1 MYISMYNCGVT
12 KQHTIADARANLAEL
27 VREAESGRPVELTR
41 RGKRVAVLVSTR
53 EYERL
58 VGQPRHF
65 SAAWDAFRE
74 EVDVASLSIEPEEI
88 FGDLRDAS
96 PGRDP
101 DLES

>member
-1 MYISMYNCGVT
+1 MA

-53 EYERL
+53 DYERL
-58 VGQPRHF
+58 VGEPRHF
-65 SAAWDAFRE
+65 SAAWDAFRD
-74 EVDVASLSIEPEEI
+74 EVDVPSFAIEPEEI
-88 FGDLRDAS
+88 FAGARDPS
-96 PGRDP
+96 PGRDT

>member
-1 MYISMYNCGVT
+1 MP
-12 KQHTIADARANLAEL
+12 KQHTIADARANLADL

-53 EYERL
+53 DYERL
-58 VGQPRHF
+58 VGRPRHF
-65 SAAWDAFRE
+65 SDAWDVFRG
-74 EVDVASLSIEPEEI
+74 EVDVSSLAIEPEEI
-88 FGDLRDAS
+88 FAGVRDAS